1 MGKERYEEVMLALSI
16 SDHSSNSAEMRDG
29 PGLLPGEKGK
39 PPPPLNP
46 PRENKNEKVNLPET
60 ASERV
65 LCRAQTRI
73 ASRKGQRVAMRR
85 ADRQMH
91 RDA

>member
-16 SDHSSNSAEMRDG
+16 SDRSSNSAEDG
-29 PGLLPGEKGK
+29 RRTWLAARRERKATTSLNLPGEKK
-39 PPPPLNP
+39 D
-46 PRENKNEKVNLPET
+46 EKVNLPET

-65 LCRAQTRI
+65 LCRAQTRT

>member
-1 MGKERYEEVMLALSI
+1 MEVMLALSF
-16 SDHSSNSAEMRDG
+16 SDRSSNSAETGDG

-39 PPPPLNP
+39 PPPPLNSP
-46 PRENKNEKVNLPET
+46 GEKKNEKLNLPKT

-65 LCRAQTRI
+65 LCRAQTRT

>member
-1 MGKERYEEVMLALSI
+1 VGKERYEEVMLALSI
-16 SDHSSNSAEMRDG
+16 SDRNSNSAEDG
-29 PGLLPGEKGK
+29 RRTWLAARRERK
-39 PPPPLNP
+39 PPPPPNP
-46 PRENKNEKVNLPET
+46 PRKKKNEKVNLPET

-65 LCRAQTRI
+65 LCRAQTRT